1 MLNIPDLLLSFIIH
15 LCVCLFLSS
24 VCMFVCC
31 WLVLR
36 WMTMSVT
43 EGLVQHTMVSDM
55 HFVSECVSVCVRCL
69 TYNKYVLILVSYSKS
84 MVKVNPYKYLHR
96 WTEISK
102 CDLCVCGM
110 SSGIFTELFCCIFLT
125 SWFIPFS
132 LNIVYIQF
140 YLFFWPESLPIP
152 RRQKE
157 QWRYEP
163 RGHLTDG

>member
-1 MLNIPDLLLSFIIH
+1 MF
-15 LCVCLFLSS
+15 VYFWVQS
-24 VCMFVCC
+24 VCSCAADWGYDEWLWVLLKVWCSTTPWCLTFCECEWVC
-31 WLVLR
+31 
-36 WMTMSVT
+36 
-43 EGLVQHTMVSDM
+43 
-55 HFVSECVSVCVRCL
+55 VCVRCL